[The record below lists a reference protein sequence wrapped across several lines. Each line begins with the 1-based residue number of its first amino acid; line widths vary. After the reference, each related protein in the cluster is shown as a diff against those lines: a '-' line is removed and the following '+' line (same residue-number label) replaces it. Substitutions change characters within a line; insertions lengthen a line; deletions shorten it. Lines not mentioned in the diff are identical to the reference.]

1 MKRWSIAIALLLVL
15 CLAAPAFA
23 VQYSQGADDKQV
35 IIANSAATSGA
46 YAPVGVPFVA
56 GIEAYVKWVN
66 DNGGID
72 GRQIVYKHV
81 TDDEFDPIKG
91 MAALTTMVED
101 EKVFALV
108 GHFGTPVVAA
118 TLPDIKEYG
127 IPAVY
132 FATGIGQLFS
142 DNATTNETGY
152 NIFPVQP
159 IYTNEGKVM
168 IAYAAGQFE
177 AKKVGV
183 IYTNDDAGIS
193 LLQGVE
199 AQATELGIELTT
211 AQVVAGSADVS
222 SAVTT
227 IKTADVDFIV
237 VASIQGTVAT
247 IVKELAAQ
255 GVNKDCITT
264 YVNVQTVISAAVVD
278 DIQGK
283 FDVYGLGWVGYVE
296 DSQQEALTLYTANI
310 AEEYANNAYAQ
321 TGWIAGHFFAEG
333 LRRIAGQDITWENY
347 MKALESEPIRNPFG
361 GYIDFANGQRV
372 GTQEMN
378 LSKVVPVADEFPTGW
393 EIVAPMQSISTLLG
407 K

>member
-1 MKRWSIAIALLLVL
+1 MKRWSIAIALILVL

-23 VQYSQGADDKQV
+23 VEYSQGASDTEI

-72 GRQIVYKHV
+72 GRKIVYKHV

-101 EKVFALV
+101 EKVFAIV

-118 TLPDIKEYG
+118 TLEDIKDYG

-142 DNATTNETGY
+142 ENALTNETGY

-168 IAYAAGQFE
+168 IAYASGMFE

-183 IYTNDDAGIS
+183 IYTNDDAGLS
-193 LLQGVE
+193 LLQGTE
-199 AQATELGIELTT
+199 AEAEELGIELVK
-211 AQVVAGSADVS
+211 AQVVAGSPDVS
-222 SAVTT
+222 AAVTT
-227 IKTADVDFIV
+227 IKNAEVDFVV
-237 VASIQGTVAT
+237 VAAIQATMPT

-255 GVNKDCITT
+255 SVNKDCITT
-264 YVNVQTVISAAVVD
+264 YVNVQTAYSVAVVD
-278 DIQGK
+278 DIAGK
-283 FDVYGLGWVGYVE
+283 FNVYGLGWVGFEDEAQVE
-296 DSQQEALTLYTANI
+296 WLSIYQSMI
-310 AEEYANNAYAQ
+310 AEDYANNAYAQ

-333 LRRIAGQDITWENY
+333 LRRLEGQDITWESY
-347 MKALESEPIRNPFG
+347 MKALESAPIRNPFG

-378 LSKVVPVADEFPTGW
+378 LSHVVPVTEENPIGW
-393 EIVAPMQSISTLLG
+393 EIDAPMQSISTLLG
-407 K
+407 E